1 MTQNQ
6 SRAPKFALEHARGS
20 APGDLG
26 KFLAPKFSIEFPQ
39 ASPVLDPIWRK
50 YGGQEIAATV
60 INVQYVRCFNAIRP
74 MWQSDRWG
82 TV

>member
-26 KFLAPKFSIEFPQ
+26 KFLARKFSIEFPQ
-39 ASPVLDPIWRK
+39 ASPVPGFQ
-50 YGGQEIAATV
+50 YGGQEIATTV
-60 INVQYVRCFNAIRP
+60 INVQYVCCFNAIRP